1 MRVHYTGRHADISE
15 SEMAKAK
22 RKLEKIHRIL
32 GGRRQLEAHVTI
44 SFTHHRYEAEVTV
57 HALHHTLVVT
67 ASHAQPFPAL
77 NAAIDKLEKQAKKE
91 KTKLVLRRRPLR
103 QRDQAPA
110 AVEAILTQEPEAA
123 PADGPAS
130 GEPLIVRGNGMLAKP
145 TTVEEARLHLE
156 EQDRDQITFRDL
168 DSGSVCV
175 LLRRRDGRLELV
187 DAGA

>member
-15 SEMAKAK
+15 NEMEKAK
-22 RKLEKIHRIL
+22 RKLEKIHQVL
-32 GGRRQLEAHVTI
+32 GGRRQLEAHVTL

-77 NAAIDKLEKQAKKE
+77 SAALDKLFKQAKKE
-91 KTKLVLRRRPLR
+91 KTKLVLSRRPLR

-110 AVEAILTQEPEAA
+110 PVEAILKPEAES
-123 PADGPAS
+123 PATPDPNA
-130 GEPLIVRGNGMLAKP
+130 IVRGNGMLAKP
-145 TTVEEARLHLE
+145 TTIEEARLHLE
-156 EQDRDQITFRDL
+156 EQDRDQVTFRDL

-187 DAGA
+187 EAGA